1 MRLAEAAKRG
11 EEAYFWRLVPKNL
24 VVEKPFGYLSD
35 SFGAKILGTLEG
47 LARETGPGVPG
58 PVCSVCEA

>member
-35 SFGAKILGTLEG
+35 SFGAKILGTL
-47 LARETGPGVPG
+47 
-58 PVCSVCEA
+58 